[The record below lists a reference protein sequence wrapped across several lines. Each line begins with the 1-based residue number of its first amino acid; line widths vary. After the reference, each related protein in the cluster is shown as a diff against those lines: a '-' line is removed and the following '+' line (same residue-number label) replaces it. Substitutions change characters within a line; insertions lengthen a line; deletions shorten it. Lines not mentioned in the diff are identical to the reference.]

1 MRSSILFQKGNRK
14 MKIYNKLVRDK
25 IPDIIQ
31 AKGEKA
37 VVREIPQENMMECL
51 KKKLFEE
58 VQEYLEAGN
67 VEELADILEV
77 FLAILDNTGL
87 TYEEL
92 DKLRIQ
98 KATARG
104 GFSKRIYLE
113 YVVEL
118 SDRET

>member
-1 MRSSILFQKGNRK
+1 